1 MPIFNDN
8 DIAYHYLDTGD
19 GFPFVFQ
26 HGMGGDTRQI
36 LDTFH
41 DPSPY
46 RLVSL
51 DCRGHGKT
59 TPLGPISS
67 LSFHQFSEDLL
78 GLLNHLAMDKVM
90 IGGISMGAGVA
101 LNFAQRY
108 PERVTALVLVRPAWL
123 DQPLPPNLQ
132 VYPRIAAL
140 IRHYGAARAGDIF
153 QQSDEYLAI
162 HQAYPVGAASLVKQF
177 ARSKAQEYVAM
188 LERLPVDVP
197 VPALVDLSL
206 SDLPTLILVNENDPI
221 HPHHY
226 GEVLHQSIPGSRLET
241 ITSKETDAR
250 QHVLDIEDAMQ
261 RFCRAWE

>member
-1 MPIFNDN
+1 MPIFNDHN
-8 DIAYHYLDTGD
+8 MTFHYLYTGD
-19 GFPFVFQ
+19 GVPFVFQ

-36 LDTFH
+36 LDTFRDH
-41 DPSPY
+41 SAY

-51 DCRGHGKT
+51 ECRGHGKT
-59 TPLGPISS
+59 TPLGPISH
-67 LSFHQFSEDLL
+67 LSFNQFSDDLL
-78 GLLNHLAMDKVM
+78 GLLNHLALEKVM

-108 PERVTALVLVRPAWL
+108 PDRVTALVLVRPAWL

-140 IRHYGAARAGDIF
+140 IREYGVVRAGDMF
-153 QQSDEYLAI
+153 QQSNDYLAI

-177 ARSKAQEYVAM
+177 ARPNAQEHVAI
-188 LERLPVDVP
+188 LERMPLNVP
-197 VPALVDLSL
+197 VPALADLSL
-206 SDLPTLILVNENDPI
+206 SGIPTLILVNENDPV

-226 GEVLHQSIPGSRLET
+226 GEVLHKAIPGSRLET

-250 QHVLDIEDAMQ
+250 RHVLDIEDAIQ
-261 RFCRAWE
+261 RFWRAWE